1 MVEFTKQNSFR
12 QLSNMLNAVL
22 KVFKGIFQL
31 AFGFGSLNSY
41 KSYFTNV
48 MLRKSTFACYFSENI
63 LR

>member
-22 KVFKGIFQL
+22 NVFKGIFQL
-31 AFGFGSLNSY
+31 AFGLKSLNSY

-48 MLRKSTFACYFSENI
+48 MLRKFTFTCYFSENI